1 MSIRD
6 DNRDAIGEIILG
18 SPLFPLSQWHII
30 YMTQIKTNWIFL
42 GDNNFDK
49 GLNIIVLLSIIE
61 TFKSRN
67 GDKFLRVVNLWRYG

>member
-1 MSIRD
+1 M
-6 DNRDAIGEIILG
+6 AY
-18 SPLFPLSQWHII
+18 HI
-30 YMTQIKTNWIFL
+30 YDPSDIKTNWIFL

-67 GDKFLRVVNLWRYG
+67 GDTLILRVANLWRYGWCTVDVAPWTLEIYGYGKF

>member
-1 MSIRD
+1 M
-6 DNRDAIGEIILG
+6 AY
-18 SPLFPLSQWHII
+18 HI
-30 YMTQIKTNWIFL
+30 YDPSDIKTNWIFL

-67 GDKFLRVVNLWRYG
+67 GDTLILRVANLWRYG

>member
-1 MSIRD
+1 MTIVTQS
-6 DNRDAIGEIILG
+6 AK
-18 SPLFPLSQWHII
+18 LFLVVHCFLYHNGISYI
-30 YMTQIKTNWIFL
+30 YDPSDIQTNWIFL

-67 GDKFLRVVNLWRYG
+67 GDKVLRVVNLWRYG

>member
-1 MSIRD
+1 M
-6 DNRDAIGEIILG
+6 AY
-18 SPLFPLSQWHII
+18 HIYDPSDI
-30 YMTQIKTNWIFL
+30 QTNWISL
-42 GDNNFDK
+42 DDNNFDK